1 MAVYLISYDL
11 IPPGQKYNRVHTTIK
26 SYGTW
31 AKPLESTWF
40 VKSNENVQD
49 VRGKVLNVLDAND
62 KLLVV
67 EVTRNA
73 SAYGLPDEVW
83 KWMNDVL

>member
-11 IPPGQKYNRVHTTIK
+11 ITPGQKYEKVHALIK

-31 AKPLESTWF
+31 AKPLESTWL
-40 VKSNENVQD
+40 VKTNETVQD
-49 VRGKVLNVLDAND
+49 VRGKVLNALDKND

-73 SAYGLPDEVW
+73 SAYGIPEEVW